1 MTPRV
6 SVVIPVYNEGDGIV
20 TCLDRLVDAITLPFE
35 ILVVFDTPDDTTRAY
50 AEKYAEVD
58 PRIVP
63 TLNTY
68 GRGPA
73 FAIRYGI
80 DHATAPVVVV
90 THGRRLR
97 RPDPGRRARPPDR
110 AGHGR
115 GGRQPLHARR
125 RPDRRAVPEVD
136 ASRAGPV

>member
-20 TCLDRLVDAITLPFE
+20 ACLDRLVDAIMLPCE
-35 ILVVFDTPDDTTRAY
+35 ILVVFDSHDDTTRPY
-50 AEKYAEVD
+50 AEKYARDD

-80 DHATAPVVVV
+80 EHAQADVVVV
-90 THGRRLR
+90 SMADGSDDPTQVDMLARLIE
-97 RPDPGRRARPPDR
+97 
-110 AGHGR
+110 R
-115 GGRQPLHARR
+115 GMVVA
-125 RPDRRAVPEVD
+125 A
-136 ASRAGPV
+136 